1 MEDVR
6 HGQRAVVSMA
16 RAFEHLAQE
25 ALGSE
30 KSRELI
36 LRIVRDLWALPAGLE
51 SSSIPARL
59 ALDENGKGID
69 ER

>member
-1 MEDVR
+1 MASAR
-6 HGQRAVVSMA
+6 WCPWRAPSSTS
-16 RAFEHLAQE
+16 RKR
-25 ALGSE
+25 LGSE

-36 LRIVRDLWALPAGLE
+36 LRIARDLWALPAGLE